1 MTERELL
8 RALRRGDTRAVEAA
22 IDLCGAYVAAVIHNQ
37 LGRLSSP
44 EDVEELSSDVFLAL
58 WQNREKLR
66 GDSLRP
72 WLGTV
77 ARNRARSHLRKLGEL
92 TVPEDELLTVA
103 TDCTETLASER
114 ERRRTLARA
123 VSELGEPDGEIF
135 VRRYYY
141 NQSIPN
147 IAAETG
153 LHPENIKTRLR
164 RGREKLKAILEKGGF
179 EL

>member
-1 MTERELL
+1 MDDKCILK
-8 RALRRGDTRAVEAA
+8 ALRRGDTRTVEAA
-22 IDLCGAYVAAVIHNQ
+22 IDLYGAYVAAVIHNQ
-37 LGRLSSP
+37 LGRLSCP

-72 WLGTV
+72 WLGAV

-103 TDCTETLASER
+103 TDCTEAIASER

-135 VRRYYY
+135 LRRYYY